1 VEDTGVGI
9 AGDELDKVFGY
20 FEQTTSGR
28 SRKSGTG
35 LGLAISRDYVRLMG
49 GDITV
54 TSQEGRG
61 STFRFEILA
70 REGSESDIQET
81 ERQQRRVI
89 GLAPGQEIPRILVAE
104 DMADSRTMLMKILET
119 AGFAVKTA
127 ANGKEAVEMFHTWRP
142 HFIWMDIRMPVM
154 DGLEATGR
162 IRATEAGKATII
174 AALTAHAL
182 AGEREKILS
191 AGCDE
196 FVAKPFREQEIFEIM
211 AKHLG
216 VIYVYEDRHG
226 KSAAVEPE
234 GEISPEQLATL
245 PVDWRRQLH
254 RAIVELDRKQVLA
267 LTEQIKTIDEHI
279 AGELAA
285 LAENLAFEPL
295 LDLLGKS
302 EQPEQE
308 DNHDGSSD

>member
-1 VEDTGVGI
+1 
-9 AGDELDKVFGY
+9 VFGY

-70 REGSESDIQET
+70 REGSESDIRET

-162 IRATEAGKATII
+162 IRATEAGKSTII

-196 FVAKPFREQEIFEIM
+196 FVAKPFREQEIFETM

-216 VIYVYEDRHG
+216 VTYVYEERHEKTPAESPG
-226 KSAAVEPE
+226 
-234 GEISPEQLATL
+234 GDIDPEQLATL
-245 PVDWRRQLH
+245 PADWRRQFH
-254 RAIVELDRKQVLA
+254 RAIVELDRKKALA
-267 LTEQIKTIDEHI
+267 LIDGIKTIDAHI
-279 AGELAA
+279 AEGLAA
-285 LAENLAFEPL
+285 LVRNLAFDPL
-295 LDLLGKS
+295 LDLLKKS
-302 EQPEQE
+302 EPPDQE
-308 DNHDGSSD
+308 EDHE